1 MNGNPGMNG
10 TTGLR
15 QNLELKARVDDL
27 LAARHAV
34 IDLGATP
41 SAFERQRDTFFHSV
55 EGRLKLR
62 EIDRW
67 EAGHD
72 TTAVPPTTRSAEL
85 IWYVRPDHL
94 DARTSNYRVLPQQD
108 PAGLHA
114 ALTAACGVRGVVEKG
129 RAILLWNG
137 VRIHLDMVSGLGTY
151 AEFEAVLGPDL
162 DEATATQHLATLQE
176 ALGIADDDRIACAY
190 ADLLGL

>member
-1 MNGNPGMNG
+1 M
-10 TTGLR
+10 TGLR

-41 SAFERQRDTFFHSV
+41 SGFERQRDTFFHSV
-55 EGRLKLR
+55 HGRLKLR

-67 EAGHD
+67 QAGLD
-72 TTAVPPTTRSAEL
+72 TTVVPPTTRSAEL

-94 DARTSNYRVLPQQD
+94 DTHTNNYRVLPQPD
-108 PAGLHA
+108 PEGLHA

-137 VRIHLDMVSGLGTY
+137 VRIHLDMVANLGTY

-162 DEATATQHLATLQE
+162 DETTATHHLATLQE